1 MHKLESKEQRHLW
14 NIHNTR
20 VLRTLK
26 GSVKLKILETN
37 TFLTVYSFD
46 LINAANA
53 VQLIFLTQ
61 MQTRQTST
69 STFLSRSKQFTLFIQ
84 YVVTAKF
91 AAQNLKLSP
100 RVLSVTNV
108 LVQKRLVLRHCCK

>member
-20 VLRTLK
+20 VRTLK
-26 GSVKLKILETN
+26 GSVKLKILETD

-53 VQLIFLTQ
+53 VQLIF
-61 MQTRQTST
+61 
-69 STFLSRSKQFTLFIQ
+69 F
-84 YVVTAKF
+84 
-91 AAQNLKLSP
+91 N
-100 RVLSVTNV
+100 TNANQADV
-108 LVQKRLVLRHCCK
+108 NKHFPFKIKAVYFVHSIRCKC

>member
-20 VLRTLK
+20 
-26 GSVKLKILETN
+26 VKLKILETN

-61 MQTRQTST
+61 MHTRQTST
-69 STFLSRSKQFTLFIQ
+69 STFLSRSRQFTLFIK
-84 YVVTAKF
+84 YVVVSAKS
-91 AAQNLKLSP
+91 AAQNLILSP